1 MRKFVSTSMSGMFL
15 FDAEMT
21 EWMVEIWYV
30 NSWTPR
36 TIDRLLFI
44 SIIPR
49 DQDKASAS
57 QPLWLKTSN

>member
-1 MRKFVSTSMSGMFL
+1 MRKFVSTSMLGMFL

-21 EWMVEIWYV
+21 GWMVEIWYV

-36 TIDRLLFI
+36 TTDRLLFI
-44 SIIPR
+44 TIIPR
-49 DQDKASAS
+49 DQDKDSAS